1 MPASYFL
8 RTAPALAALFILL
21 GALAAPAAIDRE
33 HPTESVTVAQADTP
47 AAPVEAE
54 PAEALPASAEP
65 RPEDLPRM
73 TNKAAAF
80 WGVAFMSSVCVAFS
94 VLAGYAIYR
103 TQQRKK
109 P

>member
-1 MPASYFL
+1 MFSRTPA
-8 RTAPALAALFILL
+8 ALAALFVLI
-21 GALAAPAAIDRE
+21 GALAAPAAIDLDHR
-33 HPTESVTVAQADTP
+33 PESVAVAQADTP
-47 AAPVEAE
+47 AAPVEAS
-54 PAEALPASAEP
+54 PAGAAP

-94 VLAGYAIYR
+94 VLAGYAIYK